1 MDIRYITNEEAIDYQ
16 RVSAASFIWKFNAEE
31 DNVVDMPV
39 LAAFENGKLIAG
51 VEVFDFRC
59 NFCGNILNAV
69 VASGVCSLPESRR
82 KGGIR
87 KIFDEIGKT
96 AADNDITLGFL
107 HPFSISYY
115 EKFGY
120 ANLNKMFAIKV
131 PFANLTHIQRNNDVI
146 LYTGDQF
153 EELSELHRKCALEEN
168 LMTLREDKKHFCDKP
183 LEEADYTYFRRDKN
197 GIADGYI
204 RFKVN
209 RPNDLVIEELF
220 VLSPDALSGLVGFV
234 RNYDGIVKNL
244 IVKNQYQGS
253 PFACMADRIH
263 DVIYEYNGGVAGR
276 IYNMKK
282 LLESNVYPEK
292 SGRFRLKSIDDIEN
306 NNGVFDVEYNNG
318 KVCVSFSK
326 DGDYD
331 ISLTAPAA
339 ARLLL
344 AGEGHNAKNAMYING
359 VEINGNADDFF
370 RAFPFRRTRFLDSK
384 WSE

>member
-1 MDIRYITNEEAIDYQ
+1 MEIRYITKEEEIDYQ
-16 RVSAASFIWKFNAEE
+16 RVSAASFIWKFDEKE
-31 DNVVDMPV
+31 DSEINIPV
-39 LAAFENGKLIAG
+39 LGAFNNGKLIAG

-59 NFCGNILNAV
+59 NYCGNILNAV
-69 VASGVCSLPESRR
+69 VASGVCSLPECRR
-82 KGGIR
+82 MGGIR
-87 KIFDEIGKT
+87 KIFDEIGK
-96 AADNDITLGFL
+96 AAVENDVTLGFL

-120 ANLNKMFAIKV
+120 ANLNRMFAIKV
-131 PFANLTHIQRNNDVI
+131 PFANLTHIQRNNDVV
-146 LYTGDQF
+146 LYTGEQF
-153 EELSELHRKCALEEN
+153 DELSELHKKCAFEEN

-183 LEEADYTYFRRDKN
+183 LEEADYTYIRRDKN
-197 GIADGYI
+197 GVADGYI

-209 RPNDLVIEELF
+209 RPNDLVVEELF
-220 VLSPDALSGLVGFV
+220 VLSPDALSGLIGFV

-253 PFACMADRIH
+253 PFACMADRIN
-263 DVIYEYNGGVAGR
+263 DVTYEHNGGAAGR

-282 LLESNVYPEK
+282 LLESNVYPEE
-292 SGRFRLKSIDDIEN
+292 SGQFRLKCIDDIEN
-306 NNGVFDVEYNNG
+306 NNGIFDVEFGGG
-318 KVCVSFSK
+318 KVCVSFCK

-331 ISLTAPAA
+331 ICLTATAA
-339 ARLLL
+339 ARLML
-344 AGEGHNAKNAMYING
+344 AGEGHNTKSAMYIDG